1 MVLAAW
7 RNSRTKTSL
16 SFKSEI
22 LPSDIRVTLRRASL
36 SLLSFSLL
44 CLGLCTVCVCRAAA
58 WQRSNSC
65 SHRGLVSSVWR
76 EKQRG
81 VFDRVGSG
89 DHSHN
94 GGKKGIL
101 SHVPVSFK
109 PPWCYVTARRAYGCY
124 VSTHVRICFCWHVN
138 QCVWDHDKRV
148 KSSQRIVCVCTDA
161 IVWFLHFSWR
171 CLRTISHSCWIFFQE
186 SRVCRQLEGKVP
198 KTNAVPCYHT
208 HVHTHHT
215 FLISYINH
223 SHPPLAPC
231 LPPPPPLCPQDK
243 I

>member
-1 MVLAAW
+1 MNLNLGRIYFCLSLRNRVNKQEHTCFNSFFSPVVICPSW
-7 RNSRTKTSL
+7 RQTWCSPRDVTAEQKTSL

-101 SHVPVSFK
+101 SHVTVSFK
-109 PPWCYVTARRAYGCY
+109 PP
-124 VSTHVRICFCWHVN
+124 
-138 QCVWDHDKRV
+138 
-148 KSSQRIVCVCTDA
+148 
-161 IVWFLHFSWR
+161 
-171 CLRTISHSCWIFFQE
+171 
-186 SRVCRQLEGKVP
+186 
-198 KTNAVPCYHT
+198 
-208 HVHTHHT
+208 
-215 FLISYINH
+215 
-223 SHPPLAPC
+223 
-231 LPPPPPLCPQDK
+231 
-243 I
+243 